1 MYRPC
6 LLAVT
11 AVTTP
16 VSVFVT
22 VTLAPARTAPDES
35 ITTPEMVPVPTCA
48 ASLTVKIL
56 VKRNA
61 SRNTVRSIAS
71 PPAVLTLAPCD
82 RQYNILTPHILLHI
96 PRAGHSLN
104 LPSNRDQTSP
114 RQIFVATLLQATRT
128 RTLRPYCL

>member
-1 MYRPC
+1 MYRPW

-22 VTLAPARTAPDES
+22 VTLAPPRAAPDES

-71 PPAVLTLAPCD
+71 PPAVPTLAPWD

-104 LPSNRDQTSP
+104 FLSNRDSTVPSP
-114 RQIFVATLLQATRT
+114 NFCCYAFASHPQA
-128 RTLRPYCL
+128 YS